1 MGWKGPAAKPLAL
14 SASFKFRHIVLV
26 SLYMRSESTISITT
40 GTFVR
45 AIVVLAL
52 TYAVWVLRGLVLL
65 VLTAIVIASAIEP
78 GVAYLHKRR
87 IPRVLAVLLMYL
99 TVFGSFFAVL
109 YFFIPPI
116 LADAEGLFTQIP
128 QYLDSLNFPVSSL
141 PSIGSDSSITGE
153 AQSAISTLLNFR
165 QIFSGSSEG
174 AFRLLSGIFGGIFAF
189 GLVVVLSFYFAMQ
202 ETGVEDFLRLVTP
215 EEKEEYVVSLWLRA
229 KAKIGLW
236 MQGQVLSSLI
246 GGVLS
251 YLVLVIL
258 GVPFAFLLALITA
271 AMMLI
276 PIFGSFLSAIPPIAL
291 AFSTGGVSL
300 ALIVAGLYLVIN
312 QFESH
317 IIHPLVVN
325 KVVGIPPL
333 LVILALIVGGEL
345 AGFLGVVLAIP
356 LAAALREFLND
367 FDKGKRAAR
376 QIVS

>member
-1 MGWKGPAAKPLAL
+1 MKPDT
-14 SASFKFRHIVLV
+14 R
-26 SLYMRSESTISITT
+26 ISITT

-45 AIVVLAL
+45 AIVVTALA
-52 TYAVWVLRGLVLL
+52 YAVWMLRGLVLL

-78 GVAYLHKRR
+78 GVTYLVRRR

-99 TVFGSFFAVL
+99 TVFGSLFAVL

-116 LADAEGLFTQIP
+116 LSDAQGLFSQIP
-128 QYLDSLNFPVSSL
+128 QYLDSLNLSGSSF
-141 PSIGSDSSITGE
+141 PSIDSGSALTNE
-153 AQSAISTLLNFR
+153 AQHAFSTLLNFR
-165 QIFSGSSEG
+165 EIFTGSSEG
-174 AFRLLSGIFGGIFAF
+174 AFRLLSSIFGGVFAF
-189 GLVVVLSFYFAMQ
+189 GLIVVLSFYFAML
-202 ETGVEDFLRLVTP
+202 ETSVEDFIRVVAP
-215 EEKEEYVVSLWLRA
+215 PDKEEYVVSLWLRA
-229 KAKIGLW
+229 KKKIGLW

-251 YLVLVIL
+251 YLGLVIL
-258 GVPFAFLLALITA
+258 GIPYAFLLAIFTA

-276 PIFGSFLSAIPPIAL
+276 PIFGSFLSAFPPIVL

-300 ALIVAGLYLVIN
+300 AVIVAGLYIIIN

-345 AGFLGVVLAIP
+345 AGFLGVLLAIP
-356 LAAALREFLND
+356 VAAALREFLND
-367 FDKGKRAAR
+367 YDKGKRAAH